1 MSTPKLID
9 VTPFEPTI
17 IKVHYD
23 GFDWE
28 SLRPVCNTIMNSSNW
43 EEVSGKLIKT
53 FYFKDYKE
61 VMSFVNEVMKI
72 ANKQN
77 HHPDMTVHY
86 DNVKLSIT
94 DHDKGKVSDKC
105 HKFVNE
111 VNKI

>member
-1 MSTPKLID
+1 MRIIITEGQKNKL
-9 VTPFEPTI
+9 
-17 IKVHYD
+17 
-23 GFDWE
+23 
-28 SLRPVCNTIMNSSNW
+28 MNSVNW

-53 FYFKDYKE
+53 FYFKNYKE
-61 VMSFVNEVMKI
+61 VIPFVDSVMKI
-72 ANKQN
+72 ADKQN

-111 VNKI
+111 VNKIK